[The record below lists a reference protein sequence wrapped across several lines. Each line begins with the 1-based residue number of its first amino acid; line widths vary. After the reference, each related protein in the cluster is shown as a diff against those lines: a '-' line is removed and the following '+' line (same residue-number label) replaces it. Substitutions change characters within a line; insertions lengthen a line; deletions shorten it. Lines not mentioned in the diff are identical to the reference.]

1 VEQGLEA
8 LSGDKKGGRSM
19 VTEEKESPDLKISF
33 SCPVCAH
40 KTDYPITQMVE
51 GAILSCS
58 LCKLTIKLHG
68 HMLQEVQRE
77 IEKLGKKR

>member
-1 VEQGLEA
+1 
-8 LSGDKKGGRSM
+8 M
-19 VTEEKESPDLKISF
+19 VTEGEELPDRKIPF

-51 GAILSCS
+51 GAILNCS
-58 LCKLTIKLHG
+58 FCKLTIKLHG

-77 IEKLGKKR
+77 IEKLGKNR